1 MVSAKNNMAKAKKLS
16 TIAQHAA
23 RHETRHAELLQ
34 HAALGIIL
42 ILMALLAL
50 DFLAAQF
57 PQGYQAA
64 EDFVRNNGLPGVFLI
79 VFIGSSFLPFPTD
92 LAYSVAIKLAAANPL
107 PVIAVAIV
115 AAFFG
120 SMLNY
125 FLAYYLRQ
133 KFISRFITEKDL
145 KGAEEMFDR
154 YGPIPIVLLGVIPAS
169 PVFDPLTFV
178 AGLVRMDVR
187 KFAMY
192 SFISRVLH
200 FGLLAAAVL
209 ALKLV

>member
-1 MVSAKNNMAKAKKLS
+1 MAKKSLK
-16 TIAQHAA
+16 TIATHAA
-23 RHETRHAELLQ
+23 KQESRHAELLQ
-34 HAALGIIL
+34 QAAVGIAL
-42 ILMALLAL
+42 ILLALLAV

-64 EDFVRNNGLPGVFLI
+64 EDFVRDNGLPGVFLI
-79 VFIGSSFLPFPTD
+79 VLLGSSILPFPTD
-92 LAYSVAIKLAAANPL
+92 LAYSVAIKLSATNPL
-107 PVIAVAIV
+107 PVIAVAII
-115 AAFFG
+115 AAFLG
-120 SMLNY
+120 SMMNY
-125 FLAYYLRQ
+125 YLAYYLRQ

-178 AGLVRMDVR
+178 AGLVRMEAH

-192 SFISRVLH
+192 SFISRILH

-209 ALKLV
+209 AFKLV

>member
-1 MVSAKNNMAKAKKLS
+1 MSKGKKNKKLS
-16 TIAQHAA
+16 TIAAHAA
-23 RHETRHAELLQ
+23 RHETRHAELIKQ
-34 HAALGIIL
+34 ALAGIALIL
-42 ILMALLAL
+42 IALLAL
-50 DFLAAQF
+50 DYLAQQF

-64 EDFVRNNGLPGVFLI
+64 EQFVKENGLPGVFLI
-79 VFIGSSFLPFPTD
+79 VFFGSSILPFPTD

-107 PVIAVAIV
+107 PVILVAIV
-115 AAFFG
+115 AAFLG
-120 SMLNY
+120 SILNY
-125 FLAYYLRQ
+125 YLAFYLRQ
-133 KFISRFITEKDL
+133 KFISKFITEKDL
-145 KGAEEMFDR
+145 LGAEEMFDR

-200 FGLLAAAVL
+200 FGLLAAGVL
-209 ALKLV
+209 AFKLI

>member
-1 MVSAKNNMAKAKKLS
+1 MARKTKSLR
-16 TIAQHAA
+16 TIATHAA
-23 RHETRHAELLQ
+23 RHESRHAELLQ
-34 HAALGIIL
+34 QAAVGIVLIL
-42 ILMALLAL
+42 IALLAL
-50 DFLAAQF
+50 DYIAAQF

-64 EDFVRNNGLPGVFLI
+64 EDFIKNNGLPGVFLI

-92 LAYSVAIKLAAANPL
+92 LAYSVSVKLAASNPL
-107 PVIAVAIV
+107 PVIVVAII

-125 FLAYYLRQ
+125 YLAFYLRQ

-178 AGLVRMDVR
+178 AGLVRMEAH
-187 KFAMY
+187 KFALY

-209 ALKLV
+209 ALKIV

>member
-1 MVSAKNNMAKAKKLS
+1 MAKPKKLS

-23 RHETRHAELLQ
+23 RHESRHAELIK
-34 HAALGIIL
+34 HALAGIALIL
-42 ILMALLAL
+42 IALLAL
-50 DFLAAQF
+50 DYLATQF

-64 EDFVRNNGLPGVFLI
+64 EQFVKDNGLPGVFLI
-79 VFIGSSFLPFPTD
+79 VFFGSSILPFPTD

-115 AAFFG
+115 AAFLG
-120 SMLNY
+120 SLLNY
-125 FLAYYLRQ
+125 YLAFYLRQ
-133 KFISRFITEKDL
+133 RFISSIITEKDL
-145 KGAEEMFDR
+145 KGAEELFDK
-154 YGPIPIVLLGVIPAS
+154 YGPVPIVLLGVIPAS

-178 AGLVRMDVR
+178 AGLVKMDVK

-200 FGLLAAAVL
+200 FGLLAAGVL
-209 ALKLV
+209 AFKLI